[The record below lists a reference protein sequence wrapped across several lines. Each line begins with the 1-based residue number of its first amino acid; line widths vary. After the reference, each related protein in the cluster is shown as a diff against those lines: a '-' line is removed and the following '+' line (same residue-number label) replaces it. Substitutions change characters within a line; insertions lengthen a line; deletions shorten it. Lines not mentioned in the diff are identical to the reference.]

1 MTNRPAP
8 TAPSAYV
15 ETILAPV
22 KIFISRYGSATAA
35 ISPRGPSANSAA
47 GWDSELVEDI
57 TAAFLLNVNSV
68 MDTARQMDS
77 ALARRTKATGTGA
90 AGVVSDSDKIHI
102 QLALDVRAYE
112 AAISALGVEVALIPS
127 LSALKEAVVNGDRE
141 KN

>member
-1 MTNRPAP
+1 MLFYECKGHRAVRAVAGRYRMTNRPAP

-57 TAAFLLNVNSV
+57 TAAFFG
-68 MDTARQMDS
+68 M
-77 ALARRTKATGTGA
+77 
-90 AGVVSDSDKIHI
+90 
-102 QLALDVRAYE
+102 
-112 AAISALGVEVALIPS
+112 
-127 LSALKEAVVNGDRE
+127 
-141 KN
+141 